1 MKFIDWW
8 RLLVKV
14 KQIKE
19 EIRMTKK
26 WYISKTVW
34 LNTLA
39 TITIV
44 SQAQWGFVLAPELQ
58 GYILTGLNVLLRFIT
73 KEKIEW

>member
-1 MKFIDWW
+1 MRFIDWW
-8 RLLVKV
+8 RILIKV
-14 KQIKE
+14 KTIKE

-26 WYISKTVW
+26 WYVSKTVW

-39 TITIV
+39 TIALV
-44 SQAQWGFVLAPELQ
+44 AQSQWGFVLAPELQ
-58 GYILTGLNVLLRFIT
+58 GYILTGVNVLLRFIT